1 MFKQILA
8 PVSNNRG
15 QQTIEF
21 LLLLGV
27 IASLIVLFFSLF
39 HKELAGGFFT
49 IVGYVLT

>member
-1 MFKQILA
+1 MIERLLTPIK
-8 PVSNNRG
+8 NNKG

-21 LLLLGV
+21 VMLLGV
-27 IASLIVLFFSLF
+27 IASLVVLFFSLF

>member
-1 MFKQILA
+1 MLKNIIT
-8 PVSNNRG
+8 PIKNDKG

-21 LLLLGV
+21 VLLMGV
-27 IASLIVLFFSLF
+27 IVSIVLFFFSLF

>member
-1 MFKQILA
+1 MFKNIIA
-8 PVSNNRG
+8 PIKNNKG

-21 LLLLGV
+21 VLLLGV
-27 IASLIVLFFSLF
+27 IVSAVLLFFSLF